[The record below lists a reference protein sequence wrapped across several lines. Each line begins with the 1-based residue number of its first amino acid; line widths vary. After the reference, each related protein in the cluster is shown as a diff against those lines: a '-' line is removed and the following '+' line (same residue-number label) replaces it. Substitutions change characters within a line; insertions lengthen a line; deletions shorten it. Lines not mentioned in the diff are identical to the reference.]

1 MLERKPVHFIVS
13 SIVTHLISSL
23 LSLEE
28 LELVP
33 PFSLCSGDSQS
44 PMAKTADE
52 VSV

>member
-28 LELVP
+28 LELVHS
-33 PFSLCSGDSQS
+33 FSFYRGDSQN